1 MLLFLQVKLFNL
13 VFLKKGVLM
22 LRLFFIFLATTFL
35 FACNNSSID
44 SAADE
49 ATAANEAAPTEE
61 KAFHS
66 TDALLIGGN
75 GGFNPSAEDGG
86 ADLELSPEI
95 K

>member
-1 MLLFLQVKLFNL
+1 MF
-13 VFLKKGVLM
+13 
-22 LRLFFIFLATTFL
+22 RLFFIFLATTFL
-35 FACNNSSID
+35 FACYNSAT
-44 SAADE
+44 SAD
-49 ATAANEAAPTEE
+49 TAAAAEASDSKP
-61 KAFHS
+61 FHS

>member
-1 MLLFLQVKLFNL
+1 
-13 VFLKKGVLM
+13 M

-35 FACNNSSID
+35 FACNNSSTD

-49 ATAANEAAPTEE
+49 AAANEAAPTEE